1 MTTPDEPLK
10 EGFLFDLSP
19 SFDAQGKTVE
29 NNAEDDDRE
38 PLDYVPDSDT
48 CDWVPP
54 IRSVPNEDRESF
66 IRLSLV
72 NGVGPRLIAGLVDH
86 FGSAEAVLK
95 ATLSQL
101 GQVPR
106 IGPKL
111 STLIRDS
118 SQCDLAEQV
127 FQHCND
133 HGVRIIIAGDPE
145 FPRLLAELSDPPVM
159 LFVRGA
165 FHKTDQLSI
174 AMVGT
179 RHCTNYGRTMAER
192 ISKSLARYGITIDS
206 GLARGI
212 DAICHRGAIETNGRT
227 IAVLGSSVTDIYP
240 PEHKELADQVA
251 ESGVLVSETHPF
263 SKPKAGIFPQR
274 NRIISGLSL
283 GTIVVEAADRSGSL
297 ITARHAGEQGRDLFA
312 VPGPATSRM
321 SRGCNQLIRDGAIL
335 IQDAEDVIEHLGPL
349 VEKANLGDGNIVHH
363 AAELQLN
370 DIEQA
375 VLQAIDCTPTDI
387 DQVITT
393 SKLPVPRVLS
403 TLSVLEMRGLIQRL
417 SGRTVVR
424 R

>member
-192 ISKSLARYGITIDS
+192 ISKSLARYGITIVS

>member
-1 MTTPDEPLK
+1 MTKPE
-10 EGFLFDLSP
+10 EHANNGFLFDLRP
-19 SFDAQGKTVE
+19 VVDASD
-29 NNAEDDDRE
+29 NAIEDLE
-38 PLDYVPDSDT
+38 PLDYVQDSDT
-48 CDWVPP
+48 SDWVPP
-54 IRSVPNEDRESF
+54 IRSVPKEDRDSF
-66 IRLSLV
+66 IRLALV
-72 NGVGPRLIAGLVDH
+72 NGVGPKLLAGLIDH
-86 FGSAEAVLK
+86 FGTANAVLH

-111 STLIRDS
+111 SSLIKDS
-118 SQCDLAEQV
+118 GTSDLAERV
-127 FQHCND
+127 FQHCSKHD
-133 HGVRIIIAGDPE
+133 VRIILAGDPE
-145 FPRLLAELSDPPVM
+145 FPRLLTELPDPPVM

-165 FHKTDQLSI
+165 FHQSDQLSI

-179 RHCTNYGRTMAER
+179 RHCTSYGRTMAER
-192 ISKSLARYGITIDS
+192 ISKELARYGITIVS

-212 DAICHRGAIETNGRT
+212 DAICHRGAIASEGRT

-240 PEHKELADQVA
+240 PEHQELAEQVV
-251 ESGVLVSETHPF
+251 EHGVLVSETHPF
-263 SKPKAGIFPQR
+263 SKPKAGVFPQR

-283 GTIVVEAADRSGSL
+283 GTIVVEAADKSGSL

-349 VEKANLGDGNIVHH
+349 VEKANMGDGNVVHH

-370 DIEQA
+370 EIENA
-375 VLQAIDCTPTDI
+375 VLQAIEAMPTDI
-387 DQVITT
+387 DQVIST

-403 TLSVLEMRGLIQRL
+403 TLSVLEMKGLIQRL

>member
-1 MTTPDEPLK
+1 MATSDDPASSS
-10 EGFLFDLSP
+10 GFLFDLHP
-19 SFDAQGKTVE
+19 SLDG
-29 NNAEDDDRE
+29 AEDAIEDRE

-48 CDWVPP
+48 TDWVPP
-54 IRSVPNEDRESF
+54 IRSVPDDDREAF
-66 IRLSLV
+66 IRLALV
-72 NGVGPRLIAGLVDH
+72 NGVGPKLLAGLIDH
-86 FGSAEAVLK
+86 FGSARETLR

-118 SQCDLAEQV
+118 GSSDLADRV
-127 FQHCND
+127 LSHCGQ
-133 HGVRIIIAGDPE
+133 HGVKILLAGDSE
-145 FPRLLAELSDPPVM
+145 FPRLLAELPDPPVM
-159 LFVRGA
+159 LFVRGSFQSA
-165 FHKTDQLSI
+165 DQLSI

-179 RHCTNYGRTMAER
+179 RHCTSYGRTMAER
-192 ISKSLARYGITIDS
+192 VSKALARYGITIVS

-212 DAICHRGAIETNGRT
+212 DAICHRGAIESEGRT

-240 PEHKELADQVA
+240 PEHHDLAEEIVQH
-251 ESGVLVSETHPF
+251 GVLISETHPF
-263 SKPKAGIFPQR
+263 SKPKAGVFPQR

-283 GTIVVEAADRSGSL
+283 GTVVVEAADKSGSL

-312 VPGPATSRM
+312 IPGPATSRM

-335 IQDAEDVIEHLGPL
+335 VQDAEDIIEHLGPL
-349 VEKANLGDGNIVHH
+349 VETAKIRDGNVVHH
-363 AAELQLN
+363 ATELQLN
-370 DIEQA
+370 EIENA
-375 VLQAIDCTPTDI
+375 VLQAIEAIPTDI
-387 DQVITT
+387 DQVI
-393 SKLPVPRVLS
+393 SVSQLPVPRVLS

>member
-1 MTTPDEPLK
+1 MTPPDEHTQA
-10 EGFLFDLSP
+10 GFLFDLSP
-19 SFDAQGKTVE
+19 SIDAPE
-29 NNAEDDDRE
+29 NEIEDDRE
-38 PLDYVPDSDT
+38 PLDYISDSDGF
-48 CDWVPP
+48 DWVPP
-54 IRSVPNEDRESF
+54 IRSVPDEDRESF

-72 NGVGPRLIAGLVDH
+72 NGVGPRLLAGLVDH
-86 FGSAEAVLK
+86 FGSADAALK

-118 SQCDLAEQV
+118 SQSDIAERV
-127 FQHCND
+127 FQHCKEHN
-133 HGVRIIIAGDPE
+133 VQIIIAGDPE
-145 FPRLLAELSDPPVM
+145 FPRLLAELPDPPVM
-159 LFVRGA
+159 LFIRGA
-165 FHKTDQLSI
+165 FQKTDQLSI

-179 RHCTNYGRTMAER
+179 RHCTHYGRTMAER
-192 ISKSLARYGITIDS
+192 ISKALARYGITIVS

-212 DAICHRGAIETNGRT
+212 DAICHRGAIEANGRT

-240 PEHKELADQVA
+240 PEHKELAEQVVEHGA
-251 ESGVLVSETHPF
+251 LISETHPF
-263 SKPKAGIFPQR
+263 SKPKAGVFPQR

-283 GTIVVEAADRSGSL
+283 GTIVIEAADRSGSL

-312 VPGPATSRM
+312 VPGAATSRM

-349 VEKANLGDGNIVHH
+349 VEKANLGVGNVVHH
-363 AAELQLN
+363 AVELQLN
-370 DIEQA
+370 EIESA
-375 VLQAIDCTPTDI
+375 VLQAIDCTPTDV
-387 DQVITT
+387 DQVIST

-417 SGRTVVR
+417 SGSTVVR

>member
-1 MTTPDEPLK
+1 MSTPDEQPK
-10 EGFLFDLSP
+10 TGFLFDFSP
-19 SFDAQGKTVE
+19 SIDLPE
-29 NNAEDDDRE
+29 NSVDDDRE

-48 CDWVPP
+48 TDWVPP
-54 IRSVPNEDRESF
+54 IRSVPDEDRDSF

-72 NGVGPRLIAGLVDH
+72 NGVGPRLLAGLIDH
-86 FGSAEAVLK
+86 FGSATEVLK

-101 GQVPR
+101 GQVAR

-118 SQCDLAEQV
+118 RSSDLADRV
-127 FQHCND
+127 LQHCNE
-133 HGVRIIIAGDPE
+133 HGVSIIVAGDSQ
-145 FPRLLAELSDPPVM
+145 FPRLLAELPDPPVM
-159 LFVRGA
+159 LFVRGT
-165 FHKTDQLSI
+165 FHKSDQLSI

-192 ISKSLARYGITIDS
+192 ISKSLARYGITIVS

-212 DAICHRGAIETNGRT
+212 DAICHRGAIDSDGRT

-240 PEHKELADQVA
+240 PEHKELAEQVV
-251 ESGVLVSETHPF
+251 EHGVLISETHPF
-263 SKPKAGIFPQR
+263 SKPKAGVFPQR

-312 VPGPATSRM
+312 VPGTATSRM

-349 VEKANLGDGNIVHH
+349 VEKAALGDGQVVHH

-370 DIEQA
+370 EIENA
-375 VLQAIDCTPTDI
+375 VLQAIDSMPTDV
-387 DQVITT
+387 DQVISA
-393 SKLPVPRVLS
+393 SKLPVPCVLS

>member
-1 MTTPDEPLK
+1 MTRSDEHTQA
-10 EGFLFDLSP
+10 GFLFDLSP
-19 SFDAQGKTVE
+19 SIDAPE
-29 NNAEDDDRE
+29 NDIEDDRE
-38 PLDYVPDSDT
+38 PLDYISDSDGF
-48 CDWVPP
+48 DWVPP
-54 IRSVPNEDRESF
+54 IRSVPDEDRESF

-72 NGVGPRLIAGLVDH
+72 NGVGPRLLAGLVDH
-86 FGSAEAVLK
+86 FGSADAALK

-101 GQVPR
+101 GQVSR

-118 SQCDLAEQV
+118 SQNDIAERV
-127 FQHCND
+127 FQHCNE
-133 HGVRIIIAGDPE
+133 HNVQIIIAGDPE
-145 FPRLLAELSDPPVM
+145 FPRLLAELPDPPVM

-165 FHKTDQLSI
+165 FQKTDQLSI

-179 RHCTNYGRTMAER
+179 RHCTHYGRTMAER
-192 ISKSLARYGITIDS
+192 ISKSLARYGITIVS

-212 DAICHRGAIETNGRT
+212 DAICHRGAIEANGRT

-240 PEHKELADQVA
+240 PEHKELAEQIV
-251 ESGVLVSETHPF
+251 EHGVLISETHPF
-263 SKPKAGIFPQR
+263 SKPKAGVFPQR

-312 VPGPATSRM
+312 VPGAATSRM

-349 VEKANLGDGNIVHH
+349 VEKANLGVGNVVLH
-363 AAELQLN
+363 AVELQLN
-370 DIEQA
+370 EIESA

>member
-1 MTTPDEPLK
+1 MTTPEKHLQA
-10 EGFLFDLSP
+10 GFLFDLSP
-19 SFDAQGKTVE
+19 PIE
-29 NNAEDDDRE
+29 LPEDQVDEDRE
-38 PLDYVPDSDT
+38 PLDYVSDEDT
-48 CDWVPP
+48 ADWLPP
-54 IRSVPNEDRESF
+54 IRSVPDEDRESF
-66 IRLSLV
+66 IKLALV
-72 NGVGPRLIAGLVDH
+72 NGVGPRLLAGLVDH
-86 FGSAEAVLK
+86 FGSASDVLK
-95 ATLSQL
+95 ATLAQL
-101 GQVPR
+101 GHVPR

-111 STLIRDS
+111 SSLVRDS
-118 SQCDLAEQV
+118 RTSDLAERV
-127 FQHCND
+127 FNHCGE
-133 HGVRIIIAGDPE
+133 HSVKIILAGDPQ
-145 FPRLLAELSDPPVM
+145 FPRLLAELPDPPVM
-159 LFVRGA
+159 LFVRGT
-165 FHKTDQLSI
+165 FHQTDQLSI

-192 ISKSLARYGITIDS
+192 ISKALARYGITIVS

-212 DAICHRGAIETNGRT
+212 DAICHRGAIESNGRT

-240 PEHKELADQVA
+240 PEHKELAEQIV
-251 ESGVLVSETHPF
+251 EHGVLLSETHPF
-263 SKPKAGIFPQR
+263 SKPKAGVFPQR

-349 VEKANLGDGNIVHH
+349 VEKAALGDGNVVHH
-363 AAELQLN
+363 PAELQLN
-370 DIEQA
+370 EIENA
-375 VLQAIDCTPTDI
+375 VLQAIDSMPTDV
-387 DQVITT
+387 DQVISV

-403 TLSVLEMRGLIQRL
+403 TLSVLEMRGLIKRL

>member
-1 MTTPDEPLK
+1 MTPPDEHTQA
-10 EGFLFDLSP
+10 GFLFDLSP
-19 SFDAQGKTVE
+19 SIDAPE
-29 NNAEDDDRE
+29 NEIEDDRE
-38 PLDYVPDSDT
+38 PLDYISDSDGF
-48 CDWVPP
+48 DWVPP
-54 IRSVPNEDRESF
+54 IRSVPDEDRESF

-72 NGVGPRLIAGLVDH
+72 NGVGPRLLAGLVDH
-86 FGSAEAVLK
+86 FGSADAALK

-118 SQCDLAEQV
+118 SQSDIAERV
-127 FQHCND
+127 FQHCKEHN
-133 HGVRIIIAGDPE
+133 VQIIIAGDPE
-145 FPRLLAELSDPPVM
+145 FPRLLAELPDPPVM
-159 LFVRGA
+159 LFIRGA
-165 FHKTDQLSI
+165 FQKTDQLSI

-179 RHCTNYGRTMAER
+179 RHCTHYGRTMAER
-192 ISKSLARYGITIDS
+192 ISKALARYGITIVS

-212 DAICHRGAIETNGRT
+212 DAICHRGAIEANGRT

-240 PEHKELADQVA
+240 PEHKELAEQVVEHGA
-251 ESGVLVSETHPF
+251 LISETHPF
-263 SKPKAGIFPQR
+263 SKPKAGVFPQR

-283 GTIVVEAADRSGSL
+283 GTIVIEAADRSGSL

-312 VPGPATSRM
+312 VPGAATSRM

-349 VEKANLGDGNIVHH
+349 VEKANLGVGNVVHH
-363 AAELQLN
+363 AVELQLN
-370 DIEQA
+370 EIESA
-375 VLQAIDCTPTDI
+375 VLQAIDCTPTDV
-387 DQVITT
+387 DQVIST

>member
-1 MTTPDEPLK
+1 MNRPDEHLQA
-10 EGFLFDLSP
+10 GFLFDLSP
-19 SFDAQGKTVE
+19 SIDTPE
-29 NNAEDDDRE
+29 NDVDDDRE

-48 CDWVPP
+48 SDWVPP
-54 IRSVPNEDRESF
+54 IRSVPVEDRESF
-66 IRLSLV
+66 IKLSLV
-72 NGVGPRLIAGLVDH
+72 NGVGPRLLAGLIDH
-86 FGSAEAVLK
+86 FGSAAATLK

-118 SQCDLAEQV
+118 SQGDLAERV
-127 FQHCND
+127 LQHCNV
-133 HGVRIIIAGDPE
+133 HGVRIIISGDPE
-145 FPRLLAELSDPPVM
+145 FPRLLAELPDPPVM
-159 LFVRGA
+159 LFVRGE
-165 FHKTDQLSI
+165 FHQSDQLSI

-192 ISKSLARYGITIDS
+192 ISKGLARYGITIVS

-212 DAICHRGAIETNGRT
+212 DATCHRGAIESNGRT
-227 IAVLGSSVTDIYP
+227 MAVLGSSVTDIYP
-240 PEHKELADQVA
+240 PEHKELADQVV
-251 ESGVLVSETHPF
+251 EHGVLISETHPF
-263 SKPKAGIFPQR
+263 SKPKAGVFPQR

-312 VPGPATSRM
+312 VPGAATSRM
-321 SRGCNQLIRDGAIL
+321 SRGCNRLIRDGAIL

-349 VEKANLGDGNIVHH
+349 VEKATLGDGNVVHH

-370 DIEQA
+370 EMETA
-375 VLQAIDCTPTDI
+375 VLQAIDCMPTDI
-387 DQVITT
+387 DQVIST

>member
-1 MTTPDEPLK
+1 MTTPDEPASS
-10 EGFLFDLSP
+10 GFLFDLNP
-19 SFDAQGKTVE
+19 LIDDAANAVE
-29 NNAEDDDRE
+29 DQESM
-38 PLDYVPDSDT
+38 DYLADGASS
-48 CDWVPP
+48 DWVPP
-54 IRSVPNEDRESF
+54 IRSVPTADREAF
-66 IRLSLV
+66 IRLALV
-72 NGVGPRLIAGLVDH
+72 NGVGPKLLAGLIDH
-86 FGSAEAVLK
+86 FGSATSVLQ

-101 GQVPR
+101 GQVAR

-118 SQCDLAEQV
+118 SSSDLVERV
-127 FQHCND
+127 RQHCGD
-133 HGVRIIIAGDPE
+133 HGVDIILAGDPE
-145 FPRLLAELSDPPVM
+145 FPRLLAELPDPPVM
-159 LFVRGA
+159 LFVRGS
-165 FHKTDQLSI
+165 FHKADQLSI

-179 RHCTNYGRTMAER
+179 RHCTSYGRTMAER
-192 ISKSLARYGITIDS
+192 ISKALARYGITIVS

-212 DAICHRGAIETNGRT
+212 DAICHRGAIESQGRT
-227 IAVLGSSVTDIYP
+227 IAVLGSSVTEIYP
-240 PEHKELADQVA
+240 PEHSELAKQVVEHGA
-251 ESGVLVSETHPF
+251 LISETHPF
-263 SKPKAGIFPQR
+263 SKPRAGVFPQR

-312 VPGPATSRM
+312 IPGLATSRM

-349 VEKANLGDGNIVHH
+349 VEKATMSDGNTVHH

-370 DIEQA
+370 EIENA
-375 VLQAIDCTPTDI
+375 VLQSIEAMPTDI
-387 DQVITT
+387 DQVISS

-403 TLSVLEMRGLIQRL
+403 TLSVLEMRGLIHRL

>member
-1 MTTPDEPLK
+1 MTTPEKLK
-10 EGFLFDLSP
+10 QDGFLFDISP
-19 SFDAQGKTVE
+19 PIVEPEDAMDE
-29 NNAEDDDRE
+29 DRE
-38 PLDYVPDSDT
+38 PLDYVADSDAT
-48 CDWVPP
+48 DWVPP
-54 IRSVPNEDRESF
+54 IRSVAAEDREAF
-66 IRLSLV
+66 MRLSLV
-72 NGVGPRLIAGLVDH
+72 NGVGPKLLAGLIDH
-86 FGSAEAVLK
+86 FGCAEAALK

-101 GQVPR
+101 GQVTR

-118 SQCDLAEQV
+118 SQGDLADRV
-127 FQHCND
+127 FKHCSDN
-133 HGVRIIIAGDPE
+133 GIRMVLAGDAE
-145 FPRLLAELSDPPVM
+145 FPRLLSELPDPPVM
-159 LFVRGA
+159 LFVRGT
-165 FHKTDQLSI
+165 FHKNDQLSI

-179 RHCTNYGRTMAER
+179 RHCTSYGRTMAER
-192 ISKSLARYGITIDS
+192 ISKALARYGITIVS

-212 DAICHRGAIETNGRT
+212 DAICHRGAIESGGRT

-251 ESGVLVSETHPF
+251 EHGVLISETHPF
-263 SKPKAGIFPQR
+263 AKPKAGVFPQR

-349 VEKANLGDGNIVHH
+349 VEKASLGDGNVVHH
-363 AAELQLN
+363 ATELQLN
-370 DIEQA
+370 EVEQA
-375 VLQAIDCTPTDI
+375 VLQAIECMPTDI
-387 DQVITT
+387 DQVIST
-393 SKLPVPRVLS
+393 SKLPVSRVLS

>member
-1 MTTPDEPLK
+1 MNTPDEQHHA
-10 EGFLFDLSP
+10 EFLFDLSP
-19 SFDAQGKTVE
+19 SIDLPEKSVDE
-29 NNAEDDDRE
+29 DRE

-48 CDWVPP
+48 ADWVPP
-54 IRSVPNEDRESF
+54 IRSVPDEDRASF

-72 NGVGPRLIAGLVDH
+72 NGVGPRLLAGLIDH
-86 FGSAEAVLK
+86 FGSATEVLK

-101 GQVPR
+101 GQVSR

-118 SQCDLAEQV
+118 GSSDLADRV
-127 FQHCND
+127 LQHCNE
-133 HGVRIIIAGDPE
+133 HGVRIIVAGDPQ
-145 FPRLLAELSDPPVM
+145 FPRLLAELPDPPVI
-159 LFVRGA
+159 LFVRGTFEKA
-165 FHKTDQLSI
+165 DQLSI

-192 ISKSLARYGITIDS
+192 ISKSLARYGITIVS

-212 DAICHRGAIETNGRT
+212 DAICHLGAIESDGRT

-240 PEHKELADQVA
+240 PEHKELAEQVV
-251 ESGVLVSETHPF
+251 EHGVLISETHPF
-263 SKPKAGIFPQR
+263 SKPKAGVFPQR

-297 ITARHAGEQGRDLFA
+297 ITARHAGEQGRDIFA

-349 VEKANLGDGNIVHH
+349 VEKAALGDGQVVHH

-370 DIEQA
+370 EIENA
-375 VLQAIDCTPTDI
+375 VLQAIDSTPTDV
-387 DQVITT
+387 DQVISA

-417 SGRTVVR
+417 SGRSVVR

>member
-1 MTTPDEPLK
+1 MTTPE
-10 EGFLFDLSP
+10 EYQQAGFLFDPSSP
-19 SFDAQGKTVE
+19 NDASEEATDE
-29 NNAEDDDRE
+29 DRE
-38 PLDYVPDSDT
+38 PVDYVVDSDT
-48 CDWVPP
+48 DEWVPP
-54 IRSVPNEDRESF
+54 IRSVSPEDRNAF

-72 NGVGPRLIAGLVDH
+72 NGVGPKLLAGLIDH
-86 FGSAEAVLK
+86 FGSADAVLK

-101 GQVPR
+101 GQVSR

-118 SQCDLAEQV
+118 SQSDLADRV
-127 FQHCND
+127 FQHCSDN
-133 HGVRIIIAGDPE
+133 GIRMVLTGDPD
-145 FPRLLAELSDPPVM
+145 FPRLLAELPDPPVM

-165 FHKTDQLSI
+165 FHKNDQLSI

-179 RHCTNYGRTMAER
+179 RHCTSYGRTMAER
-192 ISKSLARYGITIDS
+192 ISKALARYGITIVS

-212 DAICHRGAIETNGRT
+212 DAICHRGAIESGGRT

-240 PEHKELADQVA
+240 PEHKELAEQVV
-251 ESGVLVSETHPF
+251 EHGVLISETHPF
-263 SKPKAGIFPQR
+263 AKPKAGVFPQR

-349 VEKANLGDGNIVHH
+349 VEKASLGEGNVVHH
-363 AAELQLN
+363 ASELQLN
-370 DIEQA
+370 EIEQA
-375 VLQAIDCTPTDI
+375 VLQAIECMPTDI
-387 DQVITT
+387 EQVIST
-393 SKLPVPRVLS
+393 SKLPVSRVLS

>member
-1 MTTPDEPLK
+1 MTTPEKRKQD
-10 EGFLFDLSP
+10 GFLFDISP
-19 SFDAQGKTVE
+19 PINEPEDAIDE
-29 NNAEDDDRE
+29 DRE
-38 PLDYVPDSDT
+38 PLDYVADSDAT
-48 CDWVPP
+48 DWVPP
-54 IRSVPNEDRESF
+54 IRSVAAEDRDAF
-66 IRLSLV
+66 MRLSLV
-72 NGVGPRLIAGLVDH
+72 NGVGPKLLAGLIDH
-86 FGSAEAVLK
+86 FGSAEAALK

-101 GQVPR
+101 GQVTR
-106 IGPKL
+106 VGPKL

-118 SQCDLAEQV
+118 SQGDLADRV
-127 FQHCND
+127 FKHCSDN
-133 HGVRIIIAGDPE
+133 GIRMVLAGDAE
-145 FPRLLAELSDPPVM
+145 FPRLLSELPDPPVM
-159 LFVRGA
+159 LFVRGT
-165 FHKTDQLSI
+165 FHKNDQLSI

-179 RHCTNYGRTMAER
+179 RHCTSYGRTMAER
-192 ISKSLARYGITIDS
+192 ISKALARYGITIVS

-212 DAICHRGAIETNGRT
+212 DAICHRGAIESDGRT

-240 PEHKELADQVA
+240 PEHRELADQVA
-251 ESGVLVSETHPF
+251 EHGVLISETHPF
-263 SKPKAGIFPQR
+263 AKPKAGVFPQR

-349 VEKANLGDGNIVHH
+349 VEKASLGDGNVVHH
-363 AAELQLN
+363 ATELQLN
-370 DIEQA
+370 EVEQA
-375 VLQAIDCTPTDI
+375 VLQAIECMPTDI
-387 DQVITT
+387 DQVIST
-393 SKLPVPRVLS
+393 SKLPVSRVLS

>member
-1 MTTPDEPLK
+1 MTTPEKLK
-10 EGFLFDLSP
+10 QDGFLFDISP
-19 SFDAQGKTVE
+19 PIVEPEDAMDE
-29 NNAEDDDRE
+29 DRE
-38 PLDYVPDSDT
+38 PLDYVADSDAT
-48 CDWVPP
+48 DWVPP
-54 IRSVPNEDRESF
+54 IRSVAAEDREAF
-66 IRLSLV
+66 MRLSLV
-72 NGVGPRLIAGLVDH
+72 NGVGPKLLAGLIDH
-86 FGSAEAVLK
+86 FGCAEAALK

-101 GQVPR
+101 GQVTR
-106 IGPKL
+106 VGPKL

-118 SQCDLAEQV
+118 SQGDLADRV
-127 FQHCND
+127 FKHCSDN
-133 HGVRIIIAGDPE
+133 GIRMVLAGDAE
-145 FPRLLAELSDPPVM
+145 FPRLLSELPDPPVM
-159 LFVRGA
+159 LFVRGT
-165 FHKTDQLSI
+165 FHKNDQLSI

-179 RHCTNYGRTMAER
+179 RHCTSYGRTMAER
-192 ISKSLARYGITIDS
+192 ISKALARYGITIVS

-212 DAICHRGAIETNGRT
+212 DAICHRGAIESGGRT

-251 ESGVLVSETHPF
+251 EHGVLISETHPF
-263 SKPKAGIFPQR
+263 AKPKAGVFPQR

-349 VEKANLGDGNIVHH
+349 VEKASLGDGNVVHH
-363 AAELQLN
+363 ATELQLN
-370 DIEQA
+370 EVEQA
-375 VLQAIDCTPTDI
+375 VLQAIECMPTDI
-387 DQVITT
+387 DQVIST
-393 SKLPVPRVLS
+393 SKLPVSRVLS